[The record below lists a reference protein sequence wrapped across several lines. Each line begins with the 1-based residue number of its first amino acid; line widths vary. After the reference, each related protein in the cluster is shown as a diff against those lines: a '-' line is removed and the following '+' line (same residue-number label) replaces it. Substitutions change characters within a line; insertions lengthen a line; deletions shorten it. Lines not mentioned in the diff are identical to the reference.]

1 MNTLLHHFCLLARAA
16 CAVATIALF
25 MPGMSRATL
34 LVYESFDYA
43 TGTTSGSGVLLNGQS
58 GGVGM
63 TGSWTT
69 VNTGTANS
77 VTNYLQPNLSGVN
90 LNTGVPNTFNGTVT
104 NLPTSGGYFGS
115 IGLGGTANTTDH
127 IYAYRTLD
135 PSVTATF
142 TAGSTTW
149 FSFVSA
155 RAFNANAT
163 GPKFAIGA
171 GRLSTTDRGQTAQGE
186 AIGAGGGLGINAGSN
201 TTKVYGQFWDQAVAG
216 TGSFQTYDATGSNP
230 LNNSSTTPLN
240 TDPALSPWQA
250 FTWASDSSTGQPIA
264 NIVIGKIQWNDS
276 TPDVLTVARFLPTSG
291 TLTEALFDASA
302 LPSSTTWPVQP
313 NLDQSTFNTISFA
326 GGRYF
331 ADEVRI
337 ATTFNEVVGIA
348 PVPEPSMLG
357 LLGTAMA
364 AVVCLRRHRG
374 SLVGAVALA
383 ATALALTFFAGSAEA
398 ADYTWDDGTL
408 AAAQDPPV
416 TPNGGGVWD
425 ITRTVDT
432 ILVPG
437 SFNWT
442 AINPTTLLPATTTWV
457 NGNTAVFTGD
467 PYTSITVAAPGL
479 QPAGIKFT
487 GANVVVAGL
496 STTGLEFT
504 STSATMTIDVA
515 AGLTG
520 TISAKFNGAAAST
533 GAGNKIQKTGTGTLV
548 LSGESLGMV
557 VGDSNNAMNA
567 GYIVE
572 GGGELQITGGL
583 FKAASTAQSNRGN
596 FTNLIGATTNNN
608 TLRFSTAATA
618 ITGGITMGS
627 TGSGNNK
634 IYVSTPGTAAAP
646 SYRMW
651 GNGAQFNVVSSSNNS
666 LIVDNLAYLSQGGGG
681 GTNAWTLG
689 TNAGANNNSI
699 VADSGVIDRR
709 NTAGSFITV
718 GASGSYNSLQ
728 VKNGGAVMP
737 RRFALG
743 STGGDFNTVTVA
755 DPGSIAYIDD
765 STNAWFY
772 AGDVAD
778 SSSNGVVV
786 SNGGKFNFTGLG
798 TTRYFTVGSG
808 GTGADSNYL
817 RVTGVASS
825 GPASVIAVN
834 YALPI
839 GVGCR
844 PTGSTVTAGGNANRI
859 DVQNGGSFVTTTSI
873 YVGSSVAVGG
883 SDSLNNVINLGNGST
898 AVSTLNVQAS
908 ATDFNTAAGYT
919 GAYALPG
926 NTTPVAV
933 QVNNYLGSPTT
944 GALQY
949 RGVFL
954 NNRTSVLR
962 MNNGRLQVGNQT
974 RTSGSIVS
982 GTGYVQLDGTGY
994 FSIPSG
1000 NFNTIVT
1007 PIVGSGGLVK
1017 EDLGV
1022 LALTSVDTAYT
1033 GNTTVNGGMLQI
1045 AAPFL
1050 SSMATVTIAPGALL
1064 DLNFDGTNVVG
1075 GLIVAGE
1082 TMPDGIYTW
1091 ESITSGG
1098 VSFLTGVG
1106 ALMVV
1111 QQVPEPGSGLLAAG
1125 AAGAVLATLGLRRR
1139 RRLR

>member
-1 MNTLLHHFCLLARAA
+1 M
-16 CAVATIALF
+16 IALL
-25 MPGMSRATL
+25 MPGVSRATL
-34 LVYESFDYA
+34 LVYESFNYA

-63 TGSWTT
+63 TGAWTT

-90 LNTGVPNTFNGTVT
+90 LNTGVANTFNGTVT

-127 IYAYRTLD
+127 IYAYRSLD

-171 GRLSTTDRGQTAQGE
+171 GRLSTTDRGQSAQGE
-186 AIGAGGGLGINAGSN
+186 AIGAGGGLGSNQGSN
-201 TTKVYGQFWDQAVAG
+201 TLKVYGQFWDQAVAG
-216 TGSFQTYDATGSNP
+216 TGTYQTYDATGSNP
-230 LNNSSTTPLN
+230 LNSSSTTPLN
-240 TDPALSPWQA
+240 TDPAISPWQA
-250 FTWASDSSTGQPIA
+250 FTWASDSSTSQPIA
-264 NIVIGKIQWNDS
+264 NIVIGKIQWNDG
-276 TPDVLTVARFLPTSG
+276 TPDVITVARFLPTSG

-326 GGRYF
+326 GARYF
-331 ADEVRI
+331 ADEIRI
-337 ATTFNEVVGIA
+337 ATTFNEVVGVA

-357 LLGTAMA
+357 LFGTGVAAM
-364 AVVCLRRHRG
+364 VCLRRRRG
-374 SLVGAVALA
+374 SFVGAVALA
-383 ATALALTFFAGSAEA
+383 ATALAFTVFAGSADA

-432 ILVPG
+432 VLVPG

-442 AINPTTLLPATTTWV
+442 AVNPTTLESFPTTWV

-487 GANVVVAGL
+487 GGNVEVGGL
-496 STTGLEFT
+496 TTTGLEFT
-504 STSATMTIDVA
+504 SATAAMTIDVA

-520 TISAKFNGAAAST
+520 TISAKFNGAAAAVT
-533 GAGNKIQKTGTGTLV
+533 GGGNRLQKTGAGTLV
-548 LSGESLGMV
+548 LSGSSLGMV
-557 VGDSNNAMNA
+557 IGDSNNAMNA
-567 GYIVE
+567 GYVVE
-572 GGGELQITGGL
+572 GGGEVQITGGL

-618 ITGGITMGS
+618 ITGGITMGG

-666 LIVDNLAYLSQGGGG
+666 LIVDNFAYLSQGGGG

-699 VADSGVIDRR
+699 VVDSGVIDRR
-709 NTAGSFITV
+709 STAGSFITV
-718 GASGSYNSLQ
+718 GHYGSYNSLQ

-743 STGGDFNTVTVA
+743 GANVNNPLDPGGDFNTITVA
-755 DPGSIAYIDD
+755 DPGSIAYINEGDN
-765 STNAWFY
+765 SFFY
-772 AGDVAD
+772 AGDLVG

-786 SNGGKFNFTGLG
+786 SNGGKFNFSGLG

-808 GTGADSNYL
+808 STGADNNYL

-839 GVGCR
+839 GIGCR

-859 DVQNGGSFVTTTSI
+859 DIQNGGSFVTTTSI
-873 YVGSSVAVGG
+873 YVGASTAVGG
-883 SDSLNNVINLGNGST
+883 ADSLNNVINLGNGSS
-898 AVSTLNVQAS
+898 AISTLNVQAS

-919 GAYALPG
+919 GSYALPG
-926 NTTPVAV
+926 NTTAVPV
-933 QVNNYLGSPTT
+933 QINNYLGSPTT

-954 NNRTSVLR
+954 NNATSALR
-962 MNNGRLQVGNQT
+962 MNNGRLQVGNET

-982 GTGYVQLDGTGY
+982 GSGYVQLDGTGY

-1017 EDLGV
+1017 ENLGV

-1033 GNTTVNGGMLQI
+1033 GNTTVNAGMLQI

-1050 SSMATVTIAPGALL
+1050 SSLATVTIAPGALL
-1064 DLNFDGTNVVG
+1064 DLNFEGVNVVG
-1075 GLIVAGE
+1075 GLVVGDE
-1082 TMPDGIYTW
+1082 VMPDGIYTW
-1091 ESITSGG
+1091 ESISSGG

-1111 QQVPEPGSGLLAAG
+1111 QQVPEPGSMLLAAG
-1125 AAGAVLATLGLRRR
+1125 AAGAVLSTFGLRRR